1 MILFQNK
8 GKIFE
13 QLYSVEITIPLNSK
27 NHKEISFLLKK
38 EERSNKERIDEL
50 CNIINDLYEEKLQQ
64 KKEID
69 ELKKKLEE
77 FMNHEIHIIGL
88 DGNKNGSK
96 IEVQLIEEKKFK
108 DIMNMDIK
116 KYYFYLKLLIKYDK
130 NKKNRA
136 KVFFDYNNIP
146 EGCNISFPYDD
157 VICLVISWYI
167 PLDEEAKKDKIMEM
181 VKNLLNIKK
190 LLDININFCTDV
202 LIKDI
207 LESKEAKE
215 LYEKLLK
222 FNMIIKGL
230 TLNNKLW
237 IKSLLNQLEKS
248 LKIKDSTLPRI
259 FFYLENSLH
268 NKKTLF
274 YFLKSIQDEIIILL
288 EKFELFKQIKSSV
301 TFLLNS
307 FKGFKHLKLA
317 DCLNFEDFEFYI
329 LIAGL
334 EKGLYFKFCLP
345 SLNEVLKKEIFEKIK
360 IDEK

>member
-1 MILFQNK
+1 
-8 GKIFE
+8 
-13 QLYSVEITIPLNSK
+13 
-27 NHKEISFLLKK
+27 
-38 EERSNKERIDEL
+38 
-50 CNIINDLYEEKLQQ
+50 
-64 KKEID
+64 
-69 ELKKKLEE
+69 
-77 FMNHEIHIIGL
+77 
-88 DGNKNGSK
+88 
-96 IEVQLIEEKKFK
+96 
-108 DIMNMDIK
+108 MDIK
-116 KYYFYLKLLIKYDK
+116 KYYGYMKLLIKFDK

-136 KVFFDYNNIP
+136 KAFFDFNRIP
-146 EGCNISFPYDD
+146 EESNILFPYDN
-157 VICLVISWYI
+157 VICLVISWYL
-167 PLDEEAKKDKIMEM
+167 PPDEEAEKDKIMEQA
-181 VKNLLNIKK
+181 KNRLNIKE

-230 TLNNKLW
+230 TLNNKLL
-237 IKSLLNQLEKS
+237 IKSLLNQLEKR

-274 YFLKSIQDEIIILL
+274 YLLKSKQSYIINSP

-345 SLNEVLKKEIFEKIK
+345 SLNEVLKKEIFDKLK
-360 IDEK
+360 IDEKEKEIEDKIIEENELIIIQKFRKDYNLDEKDYSNENLIKTLRKYNYNFVDSFSSLFG